1 MTTNPELIEPDADRL
16 VRNPERLAYL
26 AECLT
31 FGDPRCEFLTE
42 RAGEPRGDG
51 LLGEGPADL
60 AFVCHDDKES
70 DRSARVV
77 STWLTPA
84 ATTASVGGDDR
95 RMSSAAYPASPDLA
109 DAVRR
114 GQVERG
120 LSNPEVA
127 RALGLGERTWAR
139 IKEGERGLQNVGEAL
154 TLARLFGWPDD
165 AFDHIGSPALG
176 GGPPGASA
184 AVMAELK
191 ELRAEVGE
199 LRQLVVAAV
208 GDRTFDP
215 TVGSGG
221 FLIEAMRRLLK
232 ERDSSAGDAE
242 PPAHV
247 EKAAIEV
254 GRAVETTTSG
264 SRPTAPRRAQ
274 PKGTGR

>member
-1 MTTNPELIEPDADRL
+1 MTTNPEFIEPDADRL
-16 VRNPERLAYL
+16 VRDPERLADL
-26 AECLT
+26 AECLP
-31 FGDPRCEFLTE
+31 FGDSRCELLLE

-51 LLGEGPADL
+51 LLSEGPADL

-70 DRSARVV
+70 DRSARTV

-84 ATTASVGGDDR
+84 ATAASVGRDDR

-208 GDRTFDP
+208 GDRTIDP
-215 TVGSGG
+215 AAGSGG
-221 FLIEAMRRLLK
+221 FLIEAVRRLL
-232 ERDSSAGDAE
+232 EQSNAAGASE
-242 PPAHV
+242 LPADV
-247 EKAAIEV
+247 EEAATEV
-254 GRAVETTTSG
+254 GRAVETTIAER
-264 SRPTAPRRAQ
+264 RPSAPGRAR